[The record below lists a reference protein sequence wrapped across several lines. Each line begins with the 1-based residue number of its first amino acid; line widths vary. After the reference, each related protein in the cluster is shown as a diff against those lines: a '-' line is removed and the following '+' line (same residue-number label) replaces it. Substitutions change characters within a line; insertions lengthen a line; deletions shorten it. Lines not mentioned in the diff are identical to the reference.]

1 MKIDNFKINNYGKIE
16 NREVILKNGIN
27 LIKGY
32 NEAGKSTILSFLNSM
47 LYGID
52 KTKKG
57 NISEYDKYLPW
68 LSTNFSGSME
78 YSLDNGQNI
87 MCLEILRRKYL

>member
-27 LIKGY
+27 IIKGY

-52 KTKKG
+52 K
-57 NISEYDKYLPW
+57 NIH
-68 LSTNFSGSME
+68 
-78 YSLDNGQNI
+78 
-87 MCLEILRRKYL
+87 